1 MQVINNFLDDY
12 YIDYLS
18 DAVTNP
24 VFEWRY
30 HNNISKFIPP
40 NHASLRNQEFLSG
53 LSHVLFDSENNL
65 GFTNN
70 AWIPAVLKIEKEL
83 GVPKGSLTRARLD
96 MTLQAPKTTLHTPHT
111 DQNYPHW
118 SCILYLI
125 DSDGDTVIYN
135 EDKGAEELT
144 ILHTVE
150 PRKNRLVIFDGDQMH
165 TGHSPLHHAN
175 RILLNL
181 NFMK

>member
-1 MQVINNFLDDY
+1 MKVINNFLDDY

-18 DAVTNP
+18 DTVTNP
-24 VFEWRY
+24 MFEWRY

-40 NHASLRNQEFLSG
+40 NHASLRDQEFLSG
-53 LSHVLFDSENNL
+53 LSNVLFDNQNNL

-83 GVPKGSLTRARLD
+83 GAQKGSLTRARLD

-150 PRKNRLVIFDGDQMH
+150 PVSYTHLTLPTK
-165 TGHSPLHHAN
+165 A
-175 RILLNL
+175 
-181 NFMK
+181 

>member
-1 MQVINNFLDDY
+1 
-12 YIDYLS
+12 
-18 DAVTNP
+18 
-24 VFEWRY
+24 
-30 HNNISKFIPP
+30 
-40 NHASLRNQEFLSG
+40 
-53 LSHVLFDSENNL
+53 
-65 GFTNN
+65 
-70 AWIPAVLKIEKEL
+70 
-83 GVPKGSLTRARLD
+83 LTRARLD
-96 MTLQAPKTTLHTPHT
+96 MTLQAPKKTLHTPHT
-111 DQNYPHW
+111 DQNYPHM